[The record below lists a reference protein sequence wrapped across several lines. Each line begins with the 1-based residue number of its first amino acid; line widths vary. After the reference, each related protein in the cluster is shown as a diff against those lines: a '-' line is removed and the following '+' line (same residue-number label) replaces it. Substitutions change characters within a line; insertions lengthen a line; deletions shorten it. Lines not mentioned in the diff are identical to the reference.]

1 MVKSKPP
8 ANKARKETDVAQFR
22 VSPPWVTHIHYIEHI
37 FGGDPD
43 VTVTSDEERREVKLL
58 VNGQDKAGA
67 IERLIKTN
75 VQFGNEE
82 LKVTVVPSNDDSLA
96 STVRKA
102 FAGNGAV
109 ARIID
114 GSESPVPFY
123 DDRVFVLFKPEVV
136 QFFNDNLTDFYG
148 NENTL
153 HYLVA
158 REVFDAGPSVAFG
171 TDLVWN
177 ETD

>member
-1 MVKSKPP
+1 MVESKPP
-8 ANKARKETDVAQFR
+8 ARQTRKGTDVAQFR
-22 VSPPWVTHIHYIEHI
+22 VSPPWITHIHYIEQI
-37 FGGDPD
+37 FGDDPD
-43 VTVTSDEERREVKLL
+43 VTVISNEELRPVRLFVD
-58 VNGQDKAGA
+58 GQDKADA
-67 IERLIKTN
+67 IAKLIKQK
-75 VQFGNEE
+75 VEFGNETLTIE
-82 LKVTVVPSNDDSLA
+82 VVPCNDKTLA

-102 FAGNGAV
+102 FAGNEAV

-153 HYLVA
+153 HYLMA